1 MISLPTTDQII
12 LDCRRELIETV
23 LPAVSDPAV
32 AVCIQMMENVLRNT
46 ATRAAHEIA
55 WMREEAAEMVSYAR
69 EVAAG
74 LSAPGGGSS
83 ELAVALKAAETADTG
98 SLHLADMVAAYSA
111 AGEAFSCALEQ
122 AVAAGASDHVE
133 RGVEMLRRR
142 TEREQEI
149 KGDWAMIGRG

>member
-1 MISLPTTDQII
+1 MISLPTTEQII
-12 LDCRRELIETV
+12 LDCRRELLETV
-23 LPAVSDPAV
+23 LPAVTDPAV

-55 WMREEAAEMVSYAR
+55 WMKEEREEMVGYAR
-69 EVAAG
+69 EVADG
-74 LSAPGGGSS
+74 LSPDAAGS
-83 ELAVALKAAETADTG
+83 EVAAAVKAAEAAEGG
-98 SLHLADMVAAYSA
+98 SLHLADMVVAYSA

-122 AVAAGASDHVE
+122 AVAAGATDHIQ
-133 RGVEMLRRR
+133 RGVDILRRR

>member
-12 LDCRRELIETV
+12 LDCRRELLETV

-55 WMREEAAEMVSYAR
+55 WMRDEAEEMKRYARAVAADLAGDAMGGEVASAIEAAE
-69 EVAAG
+69 AAD
-74 LSAPGGGSS
+74 S
-83 ELAVALKAAETADTG
+83 G
-98 SLHLADMVAAYSA
+98 SLHLADIVTAYSA

-122 AVAAGASDHVE
+122 AVAAGAAVHIES
-133 RGVEMLRRR
+133 GVDMLRRR